1 MQPRHIVISLFL
13 FMMIPASE
21 VAAQT
26 FNPYSYR
33 GRFGIGFAAET
44 LTRFVPDTVSL
55 SLVGKY
61 HANDNLAFQG
71 KLGVCPFLPST
82 PCMGVDMVLQ
92 SLVYEDDRMEV
103 NSTFGVGVTAG
114 FILSQDTP
122 VDTPP
127 PQLVY
132 GAGYIG
138 ASVQSKIRP
147 VDFSVDIGPASMH
160 AGTYT
165 GVSARI
171 SFAVRSYF

>member
-1 MQPRHIVISLFL
+1 MQPRLVVASLL
-13 FMMIPASE
+13 LLMALLP
-21 VAAQT
+21 VQAQAQS

-33 GRFGIGFAAET
+33 GKFGVGFAAES

-61 HANDNLAFQG
+61 HTNDNLAFQG
-71 KLGVCPFLPST
+71 KIGVCPFLPST
-82 PCMGVDMVLQ
+82 PCLGFDMILQ
-92 SLVYEDDRMEV
+92 SLVFEDDRMEV
-103 NSTFGVGVTAG
+103 NTTFGVGITAG
-114 FILSQDTP
+114 FILAENTP

-138 ASVQSKIRP
+138 ASVQSKVRP

-160 AGTYT
+160 AGTYS
-165 GVSARI
+165 GVSTRI

>member
-1 MQPRHIVISLFL
+1 MQPRHVVACLILLLAMF
-13 FMMIPASE
+13 PGKG
-21 VAAQT
+21 AAQS
-26 FNPYSYR
+26 FHPYSYR
-33 GRFGIGFAAET
+33 GKFGVGFAAET

-55 SLVGKY
+55 AAVGKY

-71 KLGVCPFLPST
+71 KVGICPFLPST
-82 PCMGVDMVLQ
+82 PCLGVDMILQ
-92 SLVYEDDRMEV
+92 SLVFEDDRMEI

-114 FILSQDTP
+114 FILGRNTP

-138 ASVQSKIRP
+138 ASVQSKIHP
-147 VDFSVDIGPASMH
+147 IDLSVDIGPASMH

-165 GVSARI
+165 GVSTRI
-171 SFAVRSYF
+171 SFAIRSYL

>member
-1 MQPRHIVISLFL
+1 
-13 FMMIPASE
+13 
-21 VAAQT
+21 
-26 FNPYSYR
+26 
-33 GRFGIGFAAET
+33 
-44 LTRFVPDTVSL
+44 
-55 SLVGKY
+55 
-61 HANDNLAFQG
+61 
-71 KLGVCPFLPST
+71 
-82 PCMGVDMVLQ
+82 
-92 SLVYEDDRMEV
+92 MEV

-160 AGTYT
+160 AGTYS